1 MMLPFKM
8 IPKHGFSKQFYK
20 KNRLLLTKVPIH
32 KIDWFMENTL
42 MIQFLFSKAIIYTW
56 LKCIHCRKCNSAGIG
71 RAQRTILHDAIV
83 LLQKL
88 FENVIHRG
96 LSPSS

>member
-8 IPKHGFSKQFYK
+8 TPKHGFSKQFYK

-42 MIQFLFSKAIIYTW
+42 MIQTVFVFQSNHLYLVKVYT
-56 LKCIHCRKCNSAGIG
+56 
-71 RAQRTILHDAIV
+71 
-83 LLQKL
+83 LQ
-88 FENVIHRG
+88 EV
-96 LSPSS
+96 